1 MENKV
6 IEFTRDYFKYDL
18 RSDGFGLERYVD
30 YNDEFPKRAI
40 SEILESE
47 NPLETYDEQVFEWD
61 TCSEDWSYQNDFW
74 KELEE
79 FCESNG
85 FDFDEAKDV
94 VYSNFYWCY
103 PDTFLNPTVDISLR
117 INCGDMNYDYACHNQ
132 LSYAK
137 DMYHFGSELDE
148 KAGLYFLAKSQ
159 KKLTALKKAIKD
171 VYNNKINASDIEDNF
186 VRTSVEELENLTGTI
201 APLQIIV
208 KMPLLDAINLQAK
221 INSMPDE
228 EQYYPGRIEGTPY
241 GYVTI
246 PKTAICGFNS
256 YYASSL
262 MGITLEKDVV
272 IPVQF
277 IINAGSADW
286 YYDLCV
292 RPDADLT
299 AKVKIA

>member
-1 MENKV
+1 MKNKV
-6 IEFTRDYFKYDL
+6 IEFTRNYFKYDL
-18 RSDGFGLERYVD
+18 CSDGFGLERYVD
-30 YNDEFPKRAI
+30 YNDEFPKSAI
-40 SEILESE
+40 SEILESKE
-47 NPLETYDEQVFEWD
+47 PWEAYDEQIFEWN
-61 TCSEDWSYQNDFW
+61 TWSEDWSYQDEFW

-79 FCESNG
+79 FCKTNG
-85 FDFDEAKDV
+85 FDFDEAKGV
-94 VYSNFYWCY
+94 VYDNFYWCY
-103 PDTFLNPTVDISLR
+103 PDTFLNPIVDISLR
-117 INCGDMNYDYACHNQ
+117 INCGDMNFDYDCHNQ

-137 DMYHFGSELDE
+137 DYYDFGYNLDE
-148 KAGLYFLAKSQ
+148 SAGLYFLAKSQ
-159 KKLTALKKAIKD
+159 RKLTVLKKAIKD
-171 VYNNKINASDIEDNF
+171 VYNNKIKASDIEDNF

-221 INSMPDE
+221 INSMSDE
-228 EQYYPGRIEGTPY
+228 EQYYPRKIEGTPY
-241 GYVTI
+241 GYVTV

-292 RPDADLT
+292 RPNVDLT